1 MFWKEIHHFDQ
12 LLTLKINS
20 WNCNVTDPI
29 WQFFSNIPVWIPMY
43 VLIVALLIWRLGWK
57 KGLIMTLAAAATFGF
72 CDQFSNPGGKSPRIL
87 IRDNNVHV
95 YVWNLNELHSFDRS
109 GKKIESFLTED
120 DFDKSTSFPG
130 WTIKWSDLT
139 YSFENYVYTIKLET
153 IALSAT
159 KLTVSDGK
167 QVKTLFS
174 TSK

>member
-1 MFWKEIHHFDQ
+1 FR
-12 LLTLKINS
+12 S
-20 WNCNVTDPI
+20 
-29 WQFFSNIPVWIPMY
+29 
-43 VLIVALLIWRLGWK
+43 
-57 KGLIMTLAAAATFGF
+57 
-72 CDQFSNPGGKSPRIL
+72 GGKSPRIL

>member
-1 MFWKEIHHFDQ
+1 MEIK
-12 LLTLKINS
+12 KIVAIVL
-20 WNCNVTDPI
+20 C
-29 WQFFSNIPVWIPMY
+29 
-43 VLIVALLIWRLGWK
+43 VLIICSVIDALMPKNLFPIKAAVVNPENGDVAICYHDDWGGPSRFKLDLFDKDGNKLFSS
-57 KGLIMTLAAAATFGF
+57 TFR
-72 CDQFSNPGGKSPRIL
+72 SGGKSPRIL